1 MWLYFLVQSCCTCK
15 RIAFSTTGSNTGI
28 KGQNTQGRRPHDEEA
43 AVIRGTP
50 ANTMNQGH
58 QQEGPVQSPEDLGP
72 EHTGTSAP

>member
-1 MWLYFLVQSCCTCK
+1 MTLFWMGAISSDLCLCK
-15 RIAFSTTGSNTGI
+15 EKTGI

-58 QQEGPVQSPEDLGP
+58 QQEGPVQSPEGLGP